1 MMNAGDIAFPHL
13 GIYLENVPRSFSV
26 FGFEIAFYG
35 LIIGIGVL
43 AGILMAVHQAKV
55 TGENPDTIW
64 DFAIYAV
71 IFSVIG
77 ARIYYVIF
85 AWDYYKD
92 NLLSIFN
99 TRNGGMAIYGG
110 VIGAFLTLFLYCKI
124 KKINPF
130 RLGDLCVPGLILG
143 QIIGV
148 GVIALIVVF
157 QQEIRRFLLLLGT
170 QYSHRKN
177 TLFGR
182 WFKSRQSIDRALE
195 WIDPI
200 VNACADMAASKTGA
214 LIVIGRSISLD
225 PLIERGEPIDARV
238 SSALIKTIFFKNSPL
253 HDGAIVIA
261 NGRIAAARCVL
272 PSTEREVVPSEFG
285 MRHRAALGASEVT
298 DALVIAVSEERGT
311 ISVARKGHIRQ
322 NLTPIQLHAHLS
334 KVLSLS

>member
-1 MMNAGDIAFPHL
+1 MSFIDITLIDIIDILVVALIMFQIYRLTRGTNALRI
-13 GIYLENVPRSFSV
+13 VT
-26 FGFEIAFYG
+26 
-35 LIIGIGVL
+35 
-43 AGILMAVHQAKV
+43 GILIVYLLWIVVRVLKM
-55 TGENPDTIW
+55 E
-64 DFAIYAV
+64 
-71 IFSVIG
+71 
-77 ARIYYVIF
+77 
-85 AWDYYKD
+85 
-92 NLLSIFN
+92 LLS
-99 TRNGGMAIYGG
+99 M
-110 VIGAFLTLFLYCKI
+110 
-124 KKINPF
+124 
-130 RLGDLCVPGLILG
+130 ILG

-157 QQEIRRFLLLLGT
+157 QQEIRRFLLT

-182 WFKSRQSIDRALE
+182 WFKSRQSLDRTLE

-272 PSTEREVVPSEFG
+272 PSTEREMVPSEFG

-322 NLTPIQLHAHLS
+322 NLTPIQLRTHLS

>member
-1 MMNAGDIAFPHL
+1 MGFIDITLIHIIDILVVALIMFQIYRLTRGTNALRI
-13 GIYLENVPRSFSV
+13 VV
-26 FGFEIAFYG
+26 
-35 LIIGIGVL
+35 
-43 AGILMAVHQAKV
+43 GILIV
-55 TGENPDTIW
+55 
-64 DFAIYAV
+64 Y
-71 IFSVIG
+71 
-77 ARIYYVIF
+77 
-85 AWDYYKD
+85 
-92 NLLSIFN
+92 LLWIVVRVLKMGRSPSI
-99 TRNGGMAIYGG
+99 
-110 VIGAFLTLFLYCKI
+110 
-124 KKINPF
+124 
-130 RLGDLCVPGLILG
+130 ILG

-225 PLIERGEPIDARV
+225 PLIERGEPIDARWV
-238 SSALIKTIFFKNSPL
+238 VGPASKTIFFKNSPL

-311 ISVARKGHIRQ
+311 TSVARKGHIRQ